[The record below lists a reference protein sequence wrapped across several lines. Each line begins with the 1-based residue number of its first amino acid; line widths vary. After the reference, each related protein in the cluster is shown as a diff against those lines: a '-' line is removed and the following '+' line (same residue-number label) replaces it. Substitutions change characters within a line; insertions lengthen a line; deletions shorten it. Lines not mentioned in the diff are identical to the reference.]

1 MTGARQRTRI
11 MRTTT
16 GLIGFVATNVG
27 GTTRLSTPLGNEEKM
42 SEPTKEYWQAKADLC
57 KATALKQLEDL
68 NSYEAMKNLER
79 MVYALSR
86 VGIENKREANDE

>member
-1 MTGARQRTRI
+1 MT
-11 MRTTT
+11 
-16 GLIGFVATNVG
+16 
-27 GTTRLSTPLGNEEKM
+27 
-42 SEPTKEYWQAKADLC
+42 EPTREYWQAKADLC

-86 VGIENKREANDE
+86 IGITNNREDKNNEPSN

>member
-1 MTGARQRTRI
+1 
-11 MRTTT
+11 
-16 GLIGFVATNVG
+16 
-27 GTTRLSTPLGNEEKM
+27 M

-57 KATALKQLEDL
+57 KATALKQLEDA

-86 VGIENKREANDE
+86 VGIENKREVEDNE

>member
-1 MTGARQRTRI
+1 MY
-11 MRTTT
+11 
-16 GLIGFVATNVG
+16 
-27 GTTRLSTPLGNEEKM
+27 
-42 SEPTKEYWQAKADLC
+42 EPTKEYWQAKADLC

-86 VGIENKREANDE
+86 VGITNEREGK

>member
-1 MTGARQRTRI
+1 

>member
-1 MTGARQRTRI
+1 
-11 MRTTT
+11 
-16 GLIGFVATNVG
+16 
-27 GTTRLSTPLGNEEKM
+27 M
-42 SEPTKEYWQAKADLC
+42 SEPKKEYWQAKAYLC

-86 VGIENKREANDE
+86 VEGFNNE

>member
-1 MTGARQRTRI
+1 VRKYPNRKDKRD
-11 MRTTT
+11 
-16 GLIGFVATNVG
+16 
-27 GTTRLSTPLGNEEKM
+27 EKRGKNM

-57 KATALKQLEDL
+57 KATALQQLEDL

-86 VGIENKREANDE
+86 VGITNEREGEDNE